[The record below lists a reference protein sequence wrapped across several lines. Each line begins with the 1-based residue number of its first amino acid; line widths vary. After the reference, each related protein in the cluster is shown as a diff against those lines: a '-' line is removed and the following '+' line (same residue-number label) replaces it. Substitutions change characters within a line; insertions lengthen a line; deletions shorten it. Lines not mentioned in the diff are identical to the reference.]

1 MQKTHKTFWYKNQ
14 GHPTPGTLSNQLS
27 VTPEISAPVIPKLSA
42 KMSSRGSSQHSGK
55 GLAHECTSHD
65 HCRCSICSAR
75 TQNSPKNRLL
85 KRSEASC
92 RAERPPR
99 VTLQHRHPTR
109 GIRGVYNAPPHK
121 PPPRELEPP
130 RFTMRHLTNRR
141 ELEPARTST
150 LRYAEE
156 KT

>member
-1 MQKTHKTFWYKNQ
+1 MHLMISMMIFFSRMQKTHKTFWYKNQ

-27 VTPEISAPVIPKLSA
+27 VTSEISAPVIPKLSA

-92 RAERPPR
+92 RAERPPH
-99 VTLQHRHPTR
+99 VTLQHRRTPDARNPR
-109 GIRGVYNAPPHK
+109 GLQCA
-121 PPPRELEPP
+121 
-130 RFTMRHLTNRR
+130 TSQTAS
-141 ELEPARTST
+141 AR
-150 LRYAEE
+150 A
-156 KT
+156 